1 MVTPVTAGSTQ
12 EARRVRARVAIVHD
26 YLTQRGGAE
35 RVVLSMCK
43 AFPEAPVYT
52 SLYDAETTFPEFC
65 GRDMRPLWLDR
76 AAPLRRRHRLALP
89 LLPVAFATSHIDADV
104 VL

>member
-35 RVVLSMCK
+35 RVVLSLCR
-43 AFPEAPVYT
+43 AFPEAPVYA
-52 SLYDAETTFPEFC
+52 SFYRPETTFPEFRE
-65 GRDMRPLWLDR
+65 RDVRPLWVDR
-76 AAPLRRRHRLALP
+76 APHLRRHHRSALP
-89 LLPVAFATSHIDADV
+89 LLPLAFATSR
-104 VL
+104 